1 MRAGRR
7 LRTRARLRAC
17 DAREPQAECTRCRE
31 GMPKA
36 RWGKCTRDGHH
47 LGTKYGHGRVF
58 AVDDGPAVDLMRHSL
73 SLLLALDVLCAVAAI
88 PLEGAAAL
96 KVEAMRRPL
105 GGFRREVSEAA
116 QKLVERGGLVR
127 PAGVPQE
134 SASAHDRGTR
144 EPWQRA
150 APVDL
155 ALHEP
160 GLPPSPPLVHLVFAY
175 HPSAHT
181 CASSAHISP
190 GSRLISA
197 LGRGGLW
204 LGQSS
209 ASERGGLRGA
219 RNRR

>member
-1 MRAGRR
+1 MTSGLDRVRGGRR
-7 LRTRARLRAC
+7 LRTRARLGAC
-17 DAREPQAECTRCRE
+17 DAREPQAECMRCRE

-58 AVDDGPAVDLMRHSL
+58 AVDDGPAVDLKRHSL

-127 PAGVPQE
+127 PAGVPQ
-134 SASAHDRGTR
+134 SQHQHTTAAHETNGNAPHLSTLPFMNQACRRLRHSSILFSRTTH
-144 EPWQRA
+144 PLTPARA
-150 APVDL
+150 AL
-155 ALHEP
+155 T
-160 GLPPSPPLVHLVFAY
+160 
-175 HPSAHT
+175 SA
-181 CASSAHISP
+181 
-190 GSRLISA
+190 RA
-197 LGRGGLW
+197 LG
-204 LGQSS
+204 
-209 ASERGGLRGA
+209 
-219 RNRR
+219 